1 MSFYFLLFFHQ
12 TFVFKLSN
20 HMNENNRKIQVS
32 IENKVVRKKL
42 FNCDSNFILAC
53 NFYFVTVFWLKKVS
67 RSYINDSIQFKFS
80 QVFYEFF

>member
-1 MSFYFLLFFHQ
+1 MESKKVYYIFIVVNLLPTMVLFF
-12 TFVFKLSN
+12 LSTYLK
-20 HMNENNRKIQVS
+20 E
-32 IENKVVRKKL
+32 L
-42 FNCDSNFILAC
+42 FPILSENCDSNFILVC